1 MKKLSGIRASD
12 LLMCVMLSI
21 SLFLTL
27 GGCSRLKPF
36 MFIDDGD
43 KAEARLTKV
52 IKAIEEKDK
61 TALIA
66 MFSEQAL
73 SEAADIKARID
84 YLFEFVNGDIESWD
98 DRAGSVD
105 TSMRSRNRWE
115 TSRYWFT
122 VKTSK
127 DEYIFLLNECTADTV
142 NSENVGLYM
151 IMVIKQADKDKYF
164 SIGYN
169 EPNAGIFWTEEHD
182 LAQN

>member
-73 SEAADIKARID
+73 SEAADIK
-84 YLFEFVNGDIESWD
+84 
-98 DRAGSVD
+98 
-105 TSMRSRNRWE
+105 
-115 TSRYWFT
+115 
-122 VKTSK
+122 
-127 DEYIFLLNECTADTV
+127 
-142 NSENVGLYM
+142 VGGKHRGTGLQLRQVRMSTYS
-151 IMVIKQADKDKYF
+151 Y
-164 SIGYN
+164 
-169 EPNAGIFWTEEHD
+169 
-182 LAQN
+182 